1 MTAVTAPRATKAP
14 AKGEAQEEAPK
25 RRTPPRWDEVR
36 ENIPA
41 PGTAEGAYFH
51 YTPAEA
57 ATWLPFSKDKLRKMA
72 HAREIHYVDNGSR
85 VWFSGMN
92 IRAISEQFTRQPFE
106 KRASAA

>member
-1 MTAVTAPRATKAP
+1 VTAVTAPRATKTP
-14 AKGEAQEEAPK
+14 AKGD
-25 RRTPPRWDEVR
+25 TPTTRKPPTWDQIR
-36 ENIPA
+36 EGIPA

-57 ATWLPFSKDKLRKMA
+57 AEWLPFSVHKLRKMA
-72 HAREIHYVDNGSR
+72 FAREIPYVDNGNR

>member
-1 MTAVTAPRATKAP
+1 VTAVTAPRATKTP
-14 AKGEAQEEAPK
+14 AKGD
-25 RRTPPRWDEVR
+25 TPTTRKPPTWDQIR
-36 ENIPA
+36 DNIPA

-57 ATWLPFSKDKLRKMA
+57 AEWLPFSVHKLRKMA
-72 HAREIHYVDNGSR
+72 FAREIPYVDNGNR